1 MTKVQF
7 ILGRSGTGKTSLCV
21 QAAADA
27 LKAGGDRPLVLLS
40 PEQATYQMER
50 AVLTQPDVA
59 GYSRLRVMSF
69 ERLGFWLNRK
79 RQTGGELSRRG
90 RQMAAY
96 RVLLEVADDLTL
108 YRSAAKEP
116 GLAQRLSGLLT
127 ELQQADCTPPQIA
140 ALAQT
145 LAHTDPAAMATRK
158 WQDIARI
165 FAAYTAFFEQAAAP
179 LNPDSQLTQARAEI
193 ANASFL
199 QDAVLWV
206 DGFSGFTVQ
215 ERELLVA
222 MMRQAGEVYIALC
235 LDPATLNLDNTDPNT
250 LDPAGL
256 FYSTEQTYAELLG
269 ICRKCKFAMASPLI
283 LDRPQRYAAA
293 PGLAH
298 LEKNLFNEQAAP
310 SAADGA
316 VEIACCADARAEAE
330 WAAGRIC
337 ELVRHKGFRYRQIAV
352 AVPEMDAY
360 APYLESAFRRFGIP
374 FFLDRPTAVRHHP
387 LAETL
392 QAALAAAD
400 GFSTTDVLCT
410 LKSGLAG
417 MEAADIDRLEQYCRM
432 HGIDGREW
440 TDTAAWTFSGDTQ
453 QDAAVER
460 LRRRTVEPLAELAR
474 ATFALREG
482 ITAGAF
488 VRAVWGY
495 LERINAATALA
506 AWAKDD
512 PADTRGH
519 RQTWVQLSATLD
531 EMDRVFGERAEKAGV
546 FAAVLADALSSL
558 TIKLIPPTLDQTLV
572 GSIERSRHPEI
583 RAIFLVG
590 TTQKQF
596 PTPLS
601 TADMLGKHER
611 AVAQTQGLELADT
624 LSQQLSMR
632 QYLAYIALTR
642 ASELLAVSFPQQD
655 EKGAAVTPS
664 VWVERLEA
672 LFTDVRRC
680 AAGRGQTIWQSRSTT
695 ELAERLAATCGRDRP
710 QDADTDAAAYVL
722 NTALASTSP
731 TIRAAAELARRA
743 LRYDNAATL
752 DTNTAIRLAAISNFS
767 ASRLGTFA
775 ACPYKH
781 FAGYVLDLQKRPVL
795 RLEPV
800 NVGSFYHK
808 VVETLFGRL
817 RQRGLSW
824 GKATEEELATLCE
837 GAIADTVRQD
847 ATITAFMRRQLHP
860 RFVIEAACET
870 VRRFAGALAELER
883 AGLFVQAASEFEFAF
898 EPTAGLGLR
907 GRIDRL
913 DTADLDGQKA
923 AIVFDFK
930 RTGRPVKWADLY
942 YGLDVQLVMY
952 LLAIPSL
959 PASLQAETIAG
970 AFYLPIE
977 LGGKTIAPDEL
988 DSEQQKFGY
997 KAKGIFNGE
1006 IAAGLDK
1013 APEKSRSRYYNFVLD
1028 KDGRPYSYYGT
1039 SAALRP
1045 EDFTAILE
1053 HGRNIIAQLA
1063 DGIHSGHI
1071 TAVPYRL
1078 GTTSPCSYC
1087 DYKGVC
1093 RFDWQIND
1101 YRPLAGIDKEK
1112 AIQKMKE
1119 KNS

>member
-1 MTKVQF
+1 MTTVQF
-7 ILGRSGTGKTSLCV
+7 ILGRSGTGKTSWCV
-21 QAAADA
+21 RAAADA
-27 LKAGGDRPLVLLS
+27 LRAGGDAPLVLLS

-50 AVLTQPDVA
+50 AVLTQPGVA
-59 GYSRLRVMSF
+59 GYSRLRVLSF

-79 RQTGGELSRRG
+79 RQSVGTLSRLG

-96 RVLLEVADDLTL
+96 RALLEVANDLTL
-108 YRSAAKEP
+108 YRNAAKEP

-127 ELQQADCTPPQIA
+127 ELQQADCTPPQVEM
-140 ALAQT
+140 LAQR
-145 LAHTDPAAMATRK
+145 LAQSDPAGTACRK

-165 FAAYTAFFEQAAAP
+165 FSAYTAFFEDTAAP
-179 LNPDSQLTQARAEI
+179 LNPDMQLTCARAEI
-193 ANASFL
+193 TTAPFL
-199 QDAVLWV
+199 KDAVLWV

-215 ERELLVA
+215 ERELLIA
-222 MMRQAGEVYIALC
+222 MMRQAKEVYIALC
-235 LDPATLNLDNTDPNT
+235 LDATTLDVNNTDPNT

-256 FYSTEQTYAELLG
+256 FYTTEQTYVDLLSIFG
-269 ICRKCKFAMASPLI
+269 KCKFKIQPPRI
-283 LDRPQRYAAA
+283 LDVPRRYAAA
-293 PGLAH
+293 PALGH
-298 LEKNLFNEQAAP
+298 LEANLFNEQACAV
-310 SAADGA
+310 AADGA
-316 VEIACCADARAEAE
+316 VEIACCSDARAEAH
-330 WAAGRIC
+330 WTAGRIC
-337 ELVRHKGFRYRQIAV
+337 ELVRQKGYRYRQIAV
-352 AVPEMDAY
+352 AVPEMDIY
-360 APYLESAFRRFGIP
+360 APYIESAFRRSGIP
-374 FFLDRPTAVRHHP
+374 FFLDRPAAIRHHP

-400 GFSTTDVLCT
+400 GFATTDVLCT
-410 LKSGLAG
+410 LKSGLTG
-417 MEAADIDRLEQYCRM
+417 MEAADIDRLEQYCRI

-440 TDTAAWTFSGDTQ
+440 TDAAAWTFSGDHR
-453 QDAAVER
+453 QDATIER
-460 LRRRTVEPLAELAR
+460 LRQRTVAPLAELTG
-474 ATFALREG
+474 ATFAVREG
-482 ITAGAF
+482 ITASAF
-488 VRAVWGY
+488 VQAVCRY
-495 LERINAATALA
+495 LERIDAAAALA

-512 PADTRGH
+512 PADTLGH
-519 RQTWVQLSATLD
+519 RQTWTQLAAAMD
-531 EMDRVFGERAEKAGV
+531 EMDKVFGQRKEKPSV

-558 TIKLIPPTLDQTLV
+558 TIKQIPPTLDQTLV

-601 TADMLGKHER
+601 TTDILGKTER
-611 AVAQTQGLELADT
+611 AAARAQGLELADT

-632 QYLAYIALTR
+632 QYLAYIAMTR
-642 ASELLAVSFPQQD
+642 ASELLAISFPQQD

-672 LFTDVRRC
+672 MFTDVRRS
-680 AAGRGQTIWQSRSTT
+680 AAGRGQTIWHSRSAA
-695 ELAERLAATCGRDRP
+695 ELAERLAATCGKDRP
-710 QDADTDAAAYVL
+710 PDADTDAAAYVL
-722 NTALASTSP
+722 NAATGSTSAAISAAAALA
-731 TIRAAAELARRA
+731 LRA
-743 LRYDNAATL
+743 LRYDNAAIL
-752 DTNTAIRLAAISNFS
+752 DTNTAERLAGIANFS

-817 RQRGLSW
+817 RDCGLSW
-824 GKATEEELATLCE
+824 GTATTAELATLCE
-837 GAIADTVRQD
+837 GAIADTVRND
-847 ATITAFMRRQLHP
+847 ATIAAFMRRQLHP

-870 VRRFAGALAELER
+870 VRRFTGALAELER

-930 RTGRPVKWADLY
+930 RTGRSVKWADLY

-977 LGGKTIAPDEL
+977 LGGCTITPDKL

-997 KAKGIFNGE
+997 TARGIFNGE

-1013 APEKSRSRYYNFVLD
+1013 TLQKGRSRYYNFVLD

-1039 SAALRP
+1039 SDVLQP
-1045 EDFTAILE
+1045 EDFAAILE

-1063 DGIHSGHI
+1063 DGIRSGQI
-1071 TAVPYRL
+1071 PAAPYRL
-1078 GTTSPCSYC
+1078 GKQSPCGYC
-1087 DYKGVC
+1087 DYKTVC

-1101 YRPLAGIDKEK
+1101 YRPLAAINKEE
-1112 AIQKMKE
+1112 AIEKMKV